1 MEETGDPQRREAR
14 GDGTRRSLGDG
25 HAPGVEGN
33 PSRLE
38 QVRQLWKV
46 FLQEDEIDRKP
57 AVPKHPEKKF
67 RQLSE
72 SRIELVINT
81 QQTKQMNKH
90 GN

>member
-46 FLQEDEIDRKP
+46 FLQEDEMIENLQCLNILRRNLDNCQSL
-57 AVPKHPEKKF
+57 E
-67 RQLSE
+67 LS
-72 SRIELVINT
+72 
-81 QQTKQMNKH
+81 
-90 GN
+90 